1 MVFWVVQS
9 NKPVLKTI
17 NKLNSRNVAK
27 FINMFDFSTLH
38 TKLPH
43 DKLRTVLRKLI
54 DFCFDGRENNF
65 VLLNYFGAR
74 SVKQKANKV

>member
-1 MVFWVVQS
+1 
-9 NKPVLKTI
+9 
-17 NKLNSRNVAK
+17 
-27 FINMFDFSTLH
+27 MFDFSTLH